1 MAHRLLPLTMSELC
15 LHALQLERDTS
26 ALFKIWVGRLRQ
38 LGEFGLATAMIHLE
52 EETQMEISALHV
64 ASGNARSK
72 GLAPWEYAWRLAA
85 DRADDE
91 SEPAPPPRDPG
102 TILQLAQDAKM
113 RAVAFYD
120 DVATNGRDPLVRSF
134 AADMAAARHADAVRI
149 SRLMLK
155 APAPARTARV
165 AGARRG

>member
-15 LHALQLERDTS
+15 LHALQLERDS
-26 ALFKIWVGRLRQ
+26 AALFKIWIARLRQ
-38 LGEFGLATAMIHLE
+38 LGDFGIAKEISRLE
-52 EETQMEISALHV
+52 EETQMEISALNV
-64 ASGNARSK
+64 ASGNARGK

-91 SEPAPPPRDPG
+91 TDPTPPPRDAG
-102 TILQLAQDAKM
+102 SILQLAQDAKM

-120 DVATNGRDPLVRSF
+120 DVAANGRDPLVCSF
-134 AADMAAARHADAVRI
+134 AADMAAARHADAIRI

-155 APAPARTARV
+155 APAAVARVSGARTTR
-165 AGARRG
+165 